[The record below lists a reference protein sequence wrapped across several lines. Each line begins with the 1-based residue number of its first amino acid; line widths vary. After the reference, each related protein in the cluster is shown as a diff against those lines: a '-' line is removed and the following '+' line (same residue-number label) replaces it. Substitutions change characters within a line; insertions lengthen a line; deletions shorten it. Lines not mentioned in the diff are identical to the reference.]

1 MHLRRIICIVICFI
15 VVILA
20 GTGCAY
26 LKKDVVQVPCVIA
39 DSLTYTINI
48 APIIQNNCYDCHSAA
63 SNVSGI
69 LLDNYNGLKFYAQ
82 NGYLY
87 GNISHASGYRA
98 MPEGRNKLNDC
109 TIATIK
115 KWIDNGTLQ

>member
-1 MHLRRIICIVICFI
+1 MQLRRIIYILLCFT

-20 GTGCAY
+20 GAGCAY
-26 LKKDVVQVPCVIA
+26 LKKDVVQIPCTIS
-39 DSLTYTINI
+39 DSLTYTTDI
-48 APIIQNNCYDCHSAA
+48 APIIQNNCYDCHSAS

-87 GNISHASGYRA
+87 GAISHASGYPA
-98 MPEGRNKLNDC
+98 MPEGRNKLSDC

-115 KWIDNGTLQ
+115 KWIDNGTPQ